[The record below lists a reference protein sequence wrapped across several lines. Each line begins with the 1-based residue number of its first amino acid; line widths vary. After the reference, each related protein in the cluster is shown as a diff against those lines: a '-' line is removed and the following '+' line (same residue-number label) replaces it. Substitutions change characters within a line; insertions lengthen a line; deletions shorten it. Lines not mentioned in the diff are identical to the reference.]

1 MKIKCVLF
9 DIDDTLYDAT
19 LQMNTARLNAVKAM
33 IEAGLP
39 VDIETAYEKLENIV
53 MEFGPHYN
61 KHFDRLL
68 ERLGI
73 KWNPRVIAAGVIAY
87 RETSAA
93 YLKPY
98 PDTVP
103 VLLKIRESGYLLGAV
118 SEGSSVKQWQK
129 LIQLGVQHLFNS
141 VAISEEIGE
150 SEVTIRL
157 FEKIL
162 GELNVSPKEA
172 IFVGN
177 KPDSDILSA
186 NKLGITTIRMRKGKF
201 RSSEPTD
208 VRMTPQFE
216 VTKLSEILEI
226 ITKLNRQKLP

>member
-1 MKIKCVLF
+1 MKIRCVLF

-39 VDIETAYEKLENIV
+39 VDIETAYKTLEEIV

-61 KHFDRLL
+61 KHFDKLL
-68 ERLGI
+68 ERLGLR
-73 KWNPRVIAAGVIAY
+73 WNPRVIAAGVNAY
-87 RETSAA
+87 RETSIA

-103 VLLKIRESGYLLGAV
+103 VLLKLRESGYLLGSL

-129 LIQLGVQHLFNS
+129 LIQLGIQHLFHK
-141 VAISEEIGE
+141 VVVSEEINE
-150 SEVTIRL
+150 EKVNVKL
-157 FEKIL
+157 FREIL
-162 GELNVSPKEA
+162 KKLNASPKET

-177 KPDSDILSA
+177 QLDTDILSA
-186 NKLGITTIRMRKGKF
+186 NQMQIISVRIRKGKF
-201 RSSEPTD
+201 RNKEPKD
-208 VRMTPQFE
+208 PEMTPKFE
-216 VTKLSEILEI
+216 ISKLSEIFDI
-226 ITKLNRQKLP
+226 IKKL